1 MREEA
6 DNLDKDREITDSA
19 RRACRIELAAG
30 LLTEG
35 AYTHAKELLEKAKP
49 EPGDPL
55 HRTWLHKTVM
65 AYRKVAERTE
75 DAAEKQRLREIAK
88 GYLAEAEEAGYRD
101 SETYGIWGGL
111 LKRQIQDQ
119 RAGMKEADAQ
129 GLFAEMEQKYRL
141 GFELDPDYY
150 TGVNVVMALRWSGR
164 PRDDA
169 FRRDFNEVLT
179 VSGFLARLALNEDP
193 QNFWAAVTLAELT
206 LHEALELGTASI
218 DDAVQQYADA
228 ARIGRPGEIE
238 SAVFQLEFLRT
249 CGDPDDVIERVL
261 AALEQAGDVRLR

>member
-1 MREEA
+1 
-6 DNLDKDREITDSA
+6 
-19 RRACRIELAAG
+19 
-30 LLTEG
+30 
-35 AYTHAKELLEKAKP
+35 
-49 EPGDPL
+49 
-55 HRTWLHKTVM
+55 
-65 AYRKVAERTE
+65 
-75 DAAEKQRLREIAK
+75 
-88 GYLAEAEEAGYRD
+88 
-101 SETYGIWGGL
+101 
-111 LKRQIQDQ
+111 
-119 RAGMKEADAQ
+119 
-129 GLFAEMEQKYRL
+129 
-141 GFELDPDYY
+141 
-150 TGVNVVMALRWSGR
+150 VNVVMALRWSGR